1 MYITNYLYYQYT
13 PILFFLLIC
22 ILLSL
27 VIFGASYISASQ
39 LKDAE
44 KMSAYEC
51 GFEPFNYKNVQNM
64 LSIRFFLVGILFII
78 FDIELVFLFPW
89 VMSLDV
95 LTFFGVLTMIV
106 FLFLLGIGLFYE
118 YWKGALE
125 WD

>member
-78 FDIELVFLFPW
+78 FDIELV
-89 VMSLDV
+89 SLGNEFRCFNIFRRFNYDS
-95 LTFFGVLTMIV
+95 FFIFIRNRVIL
-106 FLFLLGIGLFYE
+106 
-118 YWKGALE
+118 
-125 WD
+125 